1 MSSWLVVAAT
11 PSGAP
16 PMISPTSRPLF
27 SSASTKQPTRSRS
40 GCSRT
45 RLIAATPTGPVA
57 HCTSRRL
64 IASPSRPSATC
75 LDHLVDVLSVTRPDD
90 LLVVPAA
97 AGARQ
102 LLDEGPPFR

>member
-1 MSSWLVVAAT
+1 MSSRLVVAAT

-16 PMISPTSRPLF
+16 PMISPTSRPF
-27 SSASTKQPTRSRS
+27 FASEYTKQPTRSRS

-45 RLIAATPTGPVA
+45 PLIAATPTDPVA
-57 HCTSRRL
+57 HCTTRRL
-64 IASPSRPSATC
+64 IASPSCASATC
-75 LDHLVDVLSVTRPDD
+75 LDHPVDVLSVTGPDD
-90 LLVVPAA
+90 LLVVLAD